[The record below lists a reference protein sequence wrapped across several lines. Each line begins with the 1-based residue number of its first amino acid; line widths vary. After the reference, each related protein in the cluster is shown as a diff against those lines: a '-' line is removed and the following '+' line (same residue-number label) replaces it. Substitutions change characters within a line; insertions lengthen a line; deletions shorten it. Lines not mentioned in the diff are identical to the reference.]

1 MLDVIYINTL
11 PDTNDFCVLFDRLD
25 ANILVNP
32 TYEQVTELLSS
43 STNRLLICGHGNEL
57 GVFGEVNIVD
67 DHIRWGDYCID
78 RSNVELLRQ
87 REVIGIWCFAGN
99 FADRYGL
106 HGFFTSMFI
115 SNVMEAADF
124 GFTTDEE
131 TVRNENIFF
140 STAVRRLI
148 DEDVPL
154 SQWPEILQSEAHT
167 DIPFVGFNYEALAYY
182 E

>member
-1 MLDVIYINTL
+1 
-11 PDTNDFCVLFDRLD
+11 
-25 ANILVNP
+25 
-32 TYEQVTELLSS
+32 
-43 STNRLLICGHGNEL
+43 
-57 GVFGEVNIVD
+57 
-67 DHIRWGDYCID
+67 
-78 RSNVELLRQ
+78 
-87 REVIGIWCFAGN
+87 
-99 FADRYGL
+99 
-106 HGFFTSMFI
+106 MFI